1 MPIAEREKNHTQ
13 GVLIMIDVAH
23 NPTAL
28 GHNSREKMCP
38 LKTHQNAETMPVKK
52 PHKELQKK
60 TRLEMQIKYEIFNIL
75 LAQHNKFQ
83 YNGKGTRHTER
94 GK

>member
-23 NPTAL
+23 NPAAL
-28 GHNSREKMCP
+28 GHNITEKMCP
-38 LKTHQNAETMPVKK
+38 LKPHQNAHTMPAKK
-52 PHKELQKK
+52 LQA
-60 TRLEMQIKYEIFNIL
+60 TTQGTVQEMQIKYEIFNIL

-83 YNGKGTRHTER
+83 YNGKGTHHTER